1 MALPV
6 PNLDDRRFQELVD
19 DAKRMVQQRCPE
31 WTDHNVSDPGVTLI
45 ETFAWMTEQLLYRV
59 NRIPDRNYVK
69 FLELI
74 GVRLFPPI
82 AARTDVT
89 FWLSA
94 PLENTVRIPAGS
106 QVATQRTDV
115 DDAVTF
121 STVTDLPIVSCSLQR
136 LTSTIEENE
145 VRDHT
150 DALLKGQEFY
160 CFDNPPKPGDVV
172 LVGLSSPVP
181 SCAVTLRFDC
191 EVEGVGVDPSNPPLV
206 WEAWDGEQWVPCDM
220 DRDETGGLNRAGDV
234 VLHILKSH
242 VASVI
247 NRERAGWLR
256 CRVLEPEEE
265 QPFYSASPKI
275 KALTAYTIGGSTEAV
290 NGETIEE
297 EVVGL
302 SEGVPGQRFRLRHQP
317 VVRGDGPVVLEVG
330 ATAEGWQ
337 EWTQVENFADSGPQ
351 DRDFI
356 LDEVAGEVVLGPAV
370 REPDGTLRQY
380 GQVPPAGSPIRLR
393 SYRTGGGPT
402 GNVARGAISVLKS
415 TIPYVST
422 VENRY
427 PAGGGVEGE
436 DIENAKTRGPILFRT
451 RNRAVTSEDY
461 EELARE
467 AAPEVARVRC
477 VAAGDGAEAGGVRI
491 LVVPAA
497 ADDEQ
502 GRLRF
507 EQLVPSDET
516 LQRIAE
522 YLGERRII
530 GARVV
535 VEPPV
540 YQGITVVARLK
551 ARSRTNPRRLQE
563 AALEAL
569 YRYFHPIKGGSEGRG
584 WPFGRPVQAG
594 EVYSVLQR
602 LKGVEIVEDARLFSA
617 DPITGDRG
625 KALPRIELEPHAL
638 VFSYEH
644 QVLVEGI

>member
-45 ETFAWMTEQLLYRV
+45 ETFAWMTEQLIYRV

-69 FLELI
+69 FLELM

-82 AARTDVT
+82 AARTTVT

-94 PLENTVRIPAGS
+94 AQETPVRIPVGT
-106 QVATQRTDV
+106 QVATPRSDV
-115 DDAVTF
+115 DEPVLF
-121 STVTDLPIVSCSLQR
+121 STVTDLSIVPCSLQR
-136 LTSTIEENE
+136 LASTIEENE
-145 VRDHT
+145 IRDHT

-160 CFDNPPKPGDVV
+160 CFDNPPKPGDIM
-172 LVGLSSPVP
+172 LIGLSNPVP
-181 SCAVTLRFDC
+181 SCAVTLRFDA
-191 EVEGVGVDPSNPPLV
+191 EVEGVGVDPTNPPLV
-206 WEAWDGEQWVPCDM
+206 WEAWDGEQWVPCEV
-220 DRDETGGLNRAGDV
+220 DRDDTGGINRGGDV
-234 VLHILKSH
+234 LLHIPRSH

-275 KALTAYTIGGSTEAV
+275 RALSAFTMGGTTDAV

-302 SEGVPGQRFRLRHQP
+302 SEGVPGQRFALLHRP
-317 VVRGDGPVVLEVG
+317 IVRGDGPVVLEVG

-337 EWTQVENFADSGPQ
+337 EWTQVENFADTGPR
-351 DRDFI
+351 DRHFI
-356 LDEVAGEVVLGPAV
+356 LDEVAGEIVLGPAV

-380 GQVPPAGSPIRLR
+380 GEVPPAGSPLRIRA
-393 SYRTGGGPT
+393 YRTGGGPR
-402 GNVARGAISVLKS
+402 GNVARQAISVLKT
-415 TIPYVST
+415 TIPYVSS
-422 VENRY
+422 VENRS
-427 PAGGGVEGE
+427 PAGGGVDGE

-497 ADDEQ
+497 GEDEL

-507 EQLVPSDET
+507 EQMVPTDET

-522 YLGERRII
+522 YLDERRII
-530 GARVV
+530 GARVI

-540 YQGITVVARLK
+540 YQGITVVTRLK
-551 ARSRTNPRRLQE
+551 ARSRTSPRRLQE
-563 AALEAL
+563 AALAGL
-569 YRYFHPIKGGSEGRG
+569 YRYFHPIKGGPEGQG
-584 WPFGRPVQAG
+584 WPFGRPIQAG

-617 DPITGDRG
+617 DPITGERG
-625 KALPRIELEPHAL
+625 KAMPRIELEPHAL

>member
-19 DAKRMVQQRCPE
+19 DAKRLVQQRCPE

-45 ETFAWMTEQLLYRV
+45 ETFAWMTEQLIYRL
-59 NRIPDRNYVK
+59 NRVPDKNYVK

-74 GVRLFPPI
+74 GVRLFPPA
-82 AARTDVT
+82 AARVPVT

-94 PLENTVRIPAGS
+94 PQETVFPIPAGTEVS
-106 QVATQRTDV
+106 TLRTEVEDEV
-115 DDAVTF
+115 VFTTAEDLAIIPCSLEHAG
-121 STVTDLPIVSCSLQR
+121 STV
-136 LTSTIEENE
+136 EEAE

-150 DALLKGQEFY
+150 DAMLKGQGFY
-160 CFDNPPKPGDVV
+160 CFDQPPKAGDT
-172 LVGLSSPVP
+172 LLIGLSDAVP
-181 SCAVTLRFDC
+181 RCAVSLTLDC
-191 EVEGVGVDPSNPPLV
+191 EIEGVGVDPLNPPLV
-206 WEAWDGEQWVPCDM
+206 WEAWDGEQWVACDL
-220 DRDETGGLNRAGDV
+220 DRDETGGLNRAGEV
-234 VLHILKSH
+234 VLHVPKTH
-242 VASVI
+242 AASVI
-247 NRERAGWLR
+247 ARKRAGWLR
-256 CRVLEPEEE
+256 ARVIEPEEE
-265 QPFYSASPKI
+265 QPFYSNSPKI
-275 KALTAYTIGGSTEAV
+275 NSISAATVGG
-290 NGETIEE
+290 TIEALNAE
-297 EVVGL
+297 NVENEVIGL
-302 SEGVPGQRFRLRHQP
+302 SEGVPGQRFQLRNRP
-317 VVRGDGPVVLEVG
+317 VVRGDSTDSLESASG
-330 ATAEGWQ
+330 EGWR
-337 EWTQVENFADSGPQ
+337 EWTRVENFAHSGPE
-351 DRDFI
+351 DMHYT
-356 LDEVAGEVVLGPAV
+356 LDEVNGEVVLGPAA
-370 REPDGTLRQY
+370 REPDGTLKQY
-380 GQVPPAGSPIRLR
+380 GTVPPKGTPLRIR
-393 SYRTGGGPT
+393 SYWTGGGQR
-402 GNVARGAISVLKS
+402 GNVTRGAVNLLST
-415 TIPYVST
+415 TIPFVSR

-427 PAGGGVEGE
+427 PAAGGVDGE
-436 DIENAKTRGPILFRT
+436 EIDNAKTRGPILFRT
-451 RNRAVTSEDY
+451 RNRAVTAEDY

-569 YRYFHPIKGGSEGRG
+569 YRYFHPIKGGSEGKG

-602 LKGVEIVEDARLFSA
+602 LKGVELVEDARLFSA
-617 DPITGDRG
+617 DPITGERG